1 MRPSPFSRAEASFLV
16 GVPLAWAVLLLFH
29 PVGDGDYYDVV
40 RDEVTA
46 WLTVHLGSMLF
57 IPLLAGVLFVLLR
70 GIDGTAAQVSRVAL
84 VVFAVFYSGYEVAV
98 GIGSGIFA
106 DAINGLPAAERG
118 TGADLLQS
126 YNESTVLAVVSAI
139 GSIAW
144 VVAVTAAG
152 IALYRRAHTTSSV
165 AVLLLFLISAPGIAI
180 HVTPFG
186 PVGLVLFIV
195 ALVLVM
201 RTAAAP
207 VEATGQTE
215 TADALVGQ
223 PGAA

>member
-1 MRPSPFSRAEASFLV
+1 MRPTSYTRAEAAFLV

-29 PVGDGDYYDVV
+29 PTGDEYYPAISDS
-40 RDEVTA
+40 VTP
-46 WLTVHLGSMLF
+46 WMVVHLGTMLF
-57 IPLLAGVLFVLLR
+57 IPLLAAAMFVLLR
-70 GIDGTAAQVSRVAL
+70 GIEGTAATVSRVAL
-84 VVFAVFYSGYEVAV
+84 VVFAIVYAAFEVTV
-98 GIGSGIFA
+98 GIGSGIIA
-106 DAINGLPAAERG
+106 HAVNELPLDQRA
-118 TGADLLQS
+118 TGADLLTA
-126 YNESTVLAVVSAI
+126 YNESTVVTVLSTI

-144 VVAVTAAG
+144 LVAVAAAG
-152 IALYRRAHTTSSV
+152 LALYRRANTTSSV
-165 AVLLLFLISAPGIAI
+165 AVVLLFVISAPGIAI

-207 VEATGQTE
+207 AAPVRPMI
-215 TADALVGQ
+215 GQ